1 MFCSTFL
8 VTWGGAY
15 SVKNVLFTFYIWD
28 SSFLTT
34 WTVTRYGVQKLDKA
48 AKFLGKAEN
57 ELQGKFFL
65 PPIRF
70 KIRLFTSC
78 TYNYAF

>member
-1 MFCSTFL
+1 MAKRMS
-8 VTWGGAY
+8 
-15 SVKNVLFTFYIWD
+15 FTFYIWNL
-28 SSFLTT
+28 SFLTT
-34 WTVTRYGVQKLDKA
+34 WTVARYGIQKLDKA

-57 ELQGKFFL
+57 ELRGKFFL